1 MLQSRIYKE
10 INDEGNQRGSVYL
23 FWQVKFK
30 RQFIFE
36 KIAVLYLMYTL
47 FSNLNLFIM
56 IS

>member
-30 RQFIFE
+30 IQFIFE